1 MAHFPARSE
10 PKFQN
15 ISNSLKASGIDPAT
29 RILISRS
36 TSGAKPSPLL
46 AITAGHPGCWK
57 SAEALRNLHARV
69 DVTGPCPTSGPFSK
83 VLRSVRPDE

>member
-29 RILISRS
+29 RILISRA
-36 TSGAKPSPLL
+36 TFGFLEK
-46 AITAGHPGCWK
+46 
-57 SAEALRNLHARV
+57 R
-69 DVTGPCPTSGPFSK
+69 
-83 VLRSVRPDE
+83 